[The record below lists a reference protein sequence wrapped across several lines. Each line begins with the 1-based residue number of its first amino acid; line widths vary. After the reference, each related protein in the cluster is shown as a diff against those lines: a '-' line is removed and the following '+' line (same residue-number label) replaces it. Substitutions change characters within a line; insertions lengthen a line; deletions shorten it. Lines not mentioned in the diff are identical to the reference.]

1 LFIEYGGKGLK
12 MKRITMVSLL
22 VTIIIGI
29 WNVPCPFAQLAIP
42 DIDTQVAELT
52 KSLNLTEDQVPKVKT
67 ILQTNR
73 EERQARFEK
82 AREEGLLRDR
92 DAMIKMMQEGQKSL
106 EDELA
111 AVLTEKQLKTY
122 KKNEEIRRANA
133 RSRMGRG
140 MGMGR

>member
-1 LFIEYGGKGLK
+1 
-12 MKRITMVSLL
+12 MKRKAVIFLIVMFFF
-22 VTIIIGI
+22 GF
-29 WNVPCPFAQLAIP
+29 WYVPCSFAQYAIP

-73 EERQARFEK
+73 EERQERFEK

-106 EDELA
+106 EDKLA
-111 AVLTEKQLKTY
+111 TVLTEKQLKTF